1 MHKRQ
6 EDVSVSIQF
15 VLLQLPSLLSKTD
28 LDTVGMTQNKGLKNQ
43 D

>member
-6 EDVSVSIQF
+6 EDVSVSIHF
-15 VLLQLPSLLSKTD
+15 ALLQLPSLLSKTD
-28 LDTVGMTQNKGLKNQ
+28 LDTVRVTQNKGLKNQ